1 MKITQPQKITRIP
14 IFFNKNSL
22 TLKNLHK
29 KYYTRK
35 NPKSNRISLMDID
48 KTNK

>member
-1 MKITQPQKITRIP
+1 MKITQPQKIAKIP

-29 KYYTRK
+29 K
-35 NPKSNRISLMDID
+35 NIILERILSLIGYP
-48 KTNK
+48 